1 LNLLSKNS
9 LFFPLISA
17 LSLSSD
23 ILSSIVWVCWSGFQ
37 LHFLFGLRTF
47 SFLGFLFV
55 SLFWDF
61 PYLC

>member
-23 ILSSIVWVCWSGFQ
+23 ILSSIV
-37 LHFLFGLRTF
+37 
-47 SFLGFLFV
+47 
-55 SLFWDF
+55 
-61 PYLC
+61 